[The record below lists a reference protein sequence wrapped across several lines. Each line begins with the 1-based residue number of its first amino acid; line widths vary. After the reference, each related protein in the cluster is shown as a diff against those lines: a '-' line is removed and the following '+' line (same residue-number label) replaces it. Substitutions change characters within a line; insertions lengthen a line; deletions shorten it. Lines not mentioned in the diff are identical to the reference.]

1 MTRYGECYTRG
12 IFQELF
18 AMLSYYFVFF
28 FSAVGLGGL
37 FISSHSQQV
46 VWSATCAMLF
56 EGVLYRIAVLVLRL
70 LSDVVLKGR
79 PASGFYFQ
87 LGFLV

>member
-1 MTRYGECYTRG
+1 MASAIPEAFFKNCLLCFL
-12 IFQELF
+12 II
-18 AMLSYYFVFF
+18 SCFF
-28 FSAVGLGGL
+28 FLL
-37 FISSHSQQV
+37 LDLV
-46 VWSATCAMLF
+46 VCLSLHILKSYGQSATCAMLF

>member
-1 MTRYGECYTRG
+1 MASAIPE
-12 IFQELF
+12 
-18 AMLSYYFVFF
+18 AFF
-28 FSAVGLGGL
+28 KNFLLCFLIISCLFSAVGLGGL

>member
-1 MTRYGECYTRG
+1 MASAIPE
-12 IFQELF
+12 
-18 AMLSYYFVFF
+18 AFF
-28 FSAVGLGGL
+28 KNCLLCFLIISCLFSAVGLGGL

>member
-1 MTRYGECYTRG
+1 MASAIPEAFFKNCLLCFL
-12 IFQELF
+12 II
-18 AMLSYYFVFF
+18 SCF

>member
-1 MTRYGECYTRG
+1 MLYPRHFSRIVC
-12 IFQELF
+12 F
-18 AMLSYYFVFF
+18 AFLSFRVF

-56 EGVLYRIAVLVLRL
+56 EGVLYRIAVLVLWL

-79 PASGFYFQ
+79 PGSGFYFQ

>member
-1 MTRYGECYTRG
+1 M
-12 IFQELF
+12 
-18 AMLSYYFVFF
+18 F
-28 FSAVGLGGL
+28 FSAVGFGGW
-37 FISSHSQQV
+37 FISSLSQV

-56 EGVLYRIAVLVLRL
+56 EGVLYWIAVLVLRL

-87 LGFLV
+87 FGFLV

>member
-1 MTRYGECYTRG
+1 MASAIPEAFFKNCLLCFL
-12 IFQELF
+12 II
-18 AMLSYYFVFF
+18 SCF

-56 EGVLYRIAVLVLRL
+56 EGVFYRIAVLVLRL

>member
-1 MTRYGECYTRG
+1 
-12 IFQELF
+12 
-18 AMLSYYFVFF
+18 MLYPRHFSRSVCFDFLSFRV
-28 FSAVGLGGL
+28 FSAVGFGGL
-37 FISSHSQQV
+37 FISSLSQV

>member
-1 MTRYGECYTRG
+1 MASAIHE
-12 IFQELF
+12 
-18 AMLSYYFVFF
+18 AFF
-28 FSAVGLGGL
+28 KNCLLCFLIISCLFSAVGLGGL
-37 FISSHSQQV
+37 IISSHSQQV

-70 LSDVVLKGR
+70 LSDVVVKGR

>member
-1 MTRYGECYTRG
+1 MASAIPEAFFKNCLLCFL
-12 IFQELF
+12 II
-18 AMLSYYFVFF
+18 SCF
-28 FSAVGLGGL
+28 FSAVRLGGL

>member
-1 MTRYGECYTRG
+1 MASAIPEAFFKNC
-12 IFQELF
+12 LF
-18 AMLSYYFVFF
+18 CFLIISCF